1 MYHLPHSKNFGVKLT
16 LFSYRYV
23 ATRIVMSRVIASPS
37 CCDPS
42 FYFDDIDLS
51 IISKNATYNER
62 FIFELHNSEKRY
74 FIKKGSKFIK
84 VLVVLDQCSGEY
96 LV

>member
-16 LFSYRYV
+16 LCSYRYV

-51 IISKNATYNER
+51 IISKNATYNEK
-62 FIFELHNSEKRY
+62 FIFEHIRK
-74 FIKKGSKFIK
+74 IKD
-84 VLVVLDQCSGEY
+84 LVY
-96 LV
+96 LINDKIRPNN

>member
-16 LFSYRYV
+16 LCSYRYV

-51 IISKNATYNER
+51 IISKNAKYNE
-62 FIFELHNSEKRY
+62 
-74 FIKKGSKFIK
+74 KFILIEDP
-84 VLVVLDQCSGEY
+84 VY
-96 LV
+96 LINDKIRPNN